1 MSGRKHITMELLKD
15 KVAIVTG
22 GSRGIG
28 EEIVRTFAKHGAKVA
43 FTYLSSRARA
53 EALAEEIRSDGG
65 EVMPVLSDASS
76 FVQAGGLIQSVMDS
90 FERIDIVVNNA
101 GITNDTFILR
111 MDENQ
116 WDHVID
122 INLKSVFNMT
132 KHCLRPML
140 KQRSGSII
148 NMSSVVGVFGNAG
161 QSNYAASKAG
171 IIGFT
176 KSIAKEM
183 GSRNIRCNAVAPGYI
198 ETDMTAEL
206 DDSTKAL
213 FMDNIP
219 LKRMG
224 AATDVANTAV
234 FLGSDLSTY
243 ITGQVLSVCG
253 GLNT

>member
-1 MSGRKHITMELLKD
+1 MQLLKD

-28 EEIVRTFAKHGAKVA
+28 EQIVRTFAAHGAKVV
-43 FTYLSSRARA
+43 FTYLSSRERA
-53 EALAEEIRSDGG
+53 EKLAEEIKADGG
-65 EVMPVLSDASS
+65 EAMPTMSDASS
-76 FVQAGGLIQSVMDS
+76 FVQAEGLIASTIDS
-90 FERIDIVVNNA
+90 LGRIDIVVNNA
-101 GITNDTFILR
+101 GITNDNFIIR
-111 MDENQ
+111 MDEDSWNE
-116 WDHVID
+116 VIEV
-122 INLKSVFNMT
+122 NLKSVFNVT
-132 KHCLRPML
+132 KHCLKQML
-140 KQRSGSII
+140 RQRSGSII

-183 GSRNIRCNAVAPGYI
+183 GSRNIRCNAIAPGYI
-198 ETDMTAEL
+198 ETDMTSDL
-206 DDSTKAL
+206 DEKTIQM

-219 LKRMG
+219 LRRMG
-224 AATDVANTAV
+224 TTEDVAQAAV